1 MNGFNVIFDFN
12 AAVIVEAKALN
23 LLSEYLWVK
32 IDLIFAAATVFN
44 SLPGICLFLNVMR
57 WHIDTEVVVHRM
69 IYSKIS
75 LDVSLKNFFRTVILK
90 NT

>member
-1 MNGFNVIFDFN
+1 MNGFNVIFDFI
-12 AAVIVEAKALN
+12 AAVILEVTALN

-57 WHIDTEVVVHRM
+57 WHIDIEAVVHRC
-69 IYSKIS
+69 IAPY
-75 LDVSLKNFFRTVILK
+75 LF
-90 NT
+90 